1 MIKKVKQV
9 KVPMVVLEVEVTERF
24 YEEMQAAKQSLKEKY
39 DWDLSDG
46 EYLERCMED
55 LIIMISTL
63 ERENQ
68 LLHQQGHVAVDE
80 DNDIFMGDF
89 F

>member
-80 DNDIFMGDF
+80 DNDNIYG
-89 F
+89 